1 MINEQKKQVGV
12 RFVKDYCGVQVNRT
26 CLWKARCQLV
36 SYSQLSDELLLM
48 LTVNSAFHARFSG
61 KH

>member
-1 MINEQKKQVGV
+1 MQVIV
-12 RFVKDYCGVQVNRT
+12 RFVKDYCGVQVNQT

-36 SYSQLSDELLLM
+36 SCSQLSDELLLM

-61 KH
+61 EH